1 MIGISA
7 CLGGLFCRYDGNTQE
22 LTDLRPLIEAGQAQ
36 LICPEVLG
44 GLPTPRKPAEIIGG
58 DGFDVWQ
65 GQAQVVNT
73 AGVDVT
79 EAYKNG
85 AQKAYQQLQAQG
97 IQQVILK
104 ERSPSCGSQL
114 IYDGSFSGTRI
125 NGVGVATAYFLKRG
139 ITVYTEDNYHE
150 LLDGLAVTY
159 QD

>member
-1 MIGISA
+1 MSPK
-7 CLGGLFCRYDGNTQE
+7 R
-22 LTDLRPLIEAGQAQ
+22 
-36 LICPEVLG
+36 
-44 GLPTPRKPAEIIGG
+44 PTPRKPAEIIGG

-150 LLDGLAVTY
+150 LLDGLAGTY

>member
-22 LTDLRPLIEAGQAQ
+22 LTDLRPL
-36 LICPEVLG
+36 
-44 GLPTPRKPAEIIGG
+44 
-58 DGFDVWQ
+58 

-85 AQKAYQQLQAQG
+85 ARKAYQQLQAQG